1 MDVSQYLEIFIDETS
16 EHLQNLSDCIME
28 LEKDP
33 ENMDTINEIF
43 RAAHSLKGMA
53 GTMGFKRMQRLT
65 HDMEN
70 VFQEVRSEKV
80 KVTSSMIDLLFKC
93 LDAIE
98 GYLDNVKASSDEGTE
113 DNELIISMEKK
124 NEHKDEDKK
133 GRYLRREFS
142 YSRFQQV
149 MILPENVEK
158 DKIDA
163 KVQNGVLTID
173 IPKKQEAVEAKKV
186 KEIAVK

>member
-1 MDVSQYLEIFIDETS
+1 MMPVKKSHNCLPGIFNDFFGNEWIEKANSASPAINIIESDTDYKVELAAPGMTKDDFSVKID
-16 EHLQNLSDCIME
+16 
-28 LEKDP
+28 
-33 ENMDTINEIF
+33 
-43 RAAHSLKGMA
+43 A
-53 GTMGFKRMQRLT
+53 
-65 HDMEN
+65 
-70 VFQEVRSEKV
+70 
-80 KVTSSMIDLLFKC
+80 
-93 LDAIE
+93 
-98 GYLDNVKASSDEGTE
+98 DNQLVV
-113 DNELIISMEKK
+113 SMEKK
-124 NEHKDEDKK
+124 EEHKDEDKK

>member
-1 MDVSQYLEIFIDETS
+1 MFNNLKYLGGQNYDACKKISELVTGNFQRFLRERMDRKSQQRIIESDTDYKVELAAPGMTKDDFSVKID
-16 EHLQNLSDCIME
+16 
-28 LEKDP
+28 
-33 ENMDTINEIF
+33 
-43 RAAHSLKGMA
+43 A
-53 GTMGFKRMQRLT
+53 
-65 HDMEN
+65 
-70 VFQEVRSEKV
+70 
-80 KVTSSMIDLLFKC
+80 
-93 LDAIE
+93 
-98 GYLDNVKASSDEGTE
+98 DNQLVV
-113 DNELIISMEKK
+113 SMEKK
-124 NEHKDEDKK
+124 EEHKDEDKK